1 MIDTELRDNVMDE
14 LSWEPMVD
22 PAEIGVSVSEGVV
35 TLTGFVESFTEKTAA
50 EEAAK
55 RVYGVRA
62 VANDI
67 EVHLPGSMAR
77 TDVDIARAAR
87 NVLDWSTMIPGD
99 DITVTVRN
107 GWVTLEGS
115 VDWQY
120 QKESAANAV
129 RNLTGVKG
137 VENMISIRERSK
149 SAEIELKI
157 EDALRR
163 SAELDARRISV
174 ERQDG
179 AVILRGN
186 VRSWYE
192 RMEAESAA
200 WSAPGVTEV
209 DNEITVTA

>member
-1 MIDTELRDNVMDE
+1 MDTELRDSVLDE

-22 PAEIGVSVSEGVV
+22 PAEIGVSVSDGVV

-67 EVHLPGSMAR
+67 EVHLAGSMAR
-77 TDVDIARAAR
+77 TDADIARAAR
-87 NVLDWSTMIPGD
+87 NVLDWNTMIPGD

-137 VENMISIRERSK
+137 VENIISIRERERSQ
-149 SAEIELKI
+149 EIESKI

-163 SAELDARRISV
+163 SAELDARRIHV
-174 ERQDG
+174 DRQDG
-179 AVILRGN
+179 TVVLHGN
-186 VRSWYE
+186 VRSWFE

-200 WSAPGVTEV
+200 WSAPGVTDV
-209 DNEITVTA
+209 DNEITVTV

>member
-1 MIDTELRDNVMDE
+1 MIDTELRDNVLDE

-22 PAEIGVSVSEGVV
+22 PAEIGVSVSDGVV
-35 TLTGFVESFTEKTAA
+35 MLTGFVESFAEKTAA

-77 TDVDIARAAR
+77 TDADIARAAR
-87 NVLDWSTMIPGD
+87 NVLDWSTMVPSD

-120 QKESAANAV
+120 QKEAAANAV

-137 VENMISIRERSK
+137 VENMISLRERSR
-149 SAEIELKI
+149 STEIESKI
-157 EDALRR
+157 EEALRR
-163 SAELDARRISV
+163 SAEVDARRISV

-179 AVILRGN
+179 TVVLRGN
-186 VRSWYE
+186 VRSWFE